1 MILFYF
7 LVSVMPLVQHP
18 IWSRFVGDL
27 TITKYVGAACVV
39 YAIFHLATRDSRP
52 AAFWSPFAKWFAV
65 FYLLAVYS
73 FLTKS
78 LPSPW
83 QLSPILSYSSFVLLF
98 FVTGVV
104 VDSLSRLRWTLIVAV
119 GSLGFASLYVLR
131 EWQKYRN
138 VQTDIRPGWI
148 LGDANYYTLSAV
160 LCIPLAFCLARHV
173 RTRWEKPLLYGC
185 LLVTLSGVTL
195 GASRGGFLGLMASL
209 AFATWRSANRLRYA
223 ALLGFLLIP
232 IVLITPLTPFQRLLH
247 PNFSDQ
253 EATQERIVAWKAG
266 LKMIEAHPWTGVGL
280 GNFKPL
286 VRQYEE
292 AGDMRVETLA
302 HNTYIE
308 IAAEMGIPGL
318 LLFLGILFASMRT
331 LSDVYQRAP
340 ESATLLRDAALGLQ
354 TGLVGAMVG
363 IFFLSCETQRLLWL
377 VLFLAPCVHA
387 LAARPVEEEDDDV
400 DAASGIFD
408 DGEGTDLTGP
418 SEDEYEVARWA

>member
-1 MILFYF
+1 
-7 LVSVMPLVQHP
+7 VKHP

-39 YAIFHLATRDSRP
+39 YAIFHLASRTSLP
-52 AAFWSPFAKWFAV
+52 DAFRSPLAKLFTG
-65 FYLLAVYS
+65 FYLLALYS

-83 QLSPILSYSSFVLLF
+83 QLSPMLSYSSFLLLF
-98 FVTGVV
+98 FVTGAV
-104 VDSLSRLRWTLIVAV
+104 VDSLPRLRWTLIVAI

-131 EWQKYRN
+131 ELQKFHN
-138 VQTDIRPGWI
+138 VDADIRPGWI

-160 LCIPLAFCLARHV
+160 LCIPLALYLARQV
-173 RTRWEKPLLYGC
+173 QPQWVKLFLYGS
-185 LLVTLSGVTL
+185 LLITLAGVTL

-209 AFATWRSANRLRYA
+209 VFAAWHSANRLRYVA
-223 ALLGFLLIP
+223 FLGLLVVPILIIAP
-232 IVLITPLTPFQRLLH
+232 VTPFQRLLH

-253 EATQERIVAWKAG
+253 EAAQERIVAWKAG

-286 VRQYEE
+286 VTQYEE

-318 LLFLGILFASMRT
+318 LLFLGILFTSMRT
-331 LSDVYQRAP
+331 LSSVYTEAEDSP
-340 ESATLLRDAALGLQ
+340 GLLRDAALGLQ
-354 TGLVGAMVG
+354 TGLVGAVVG
-363 IFFLSCETQRLLWL
+363 IFFLSCETQKLLWL
-377 VLFLAPCVHA
+377 ILFLAPCVHA
-387 LAARPVEEEDDDV
+387 LAAESAEEEDNV
-400 DAASGIFD
+400 DGAPDRFD
-408 DGEGTDLTGP
+408 DAEETNRDTTYG
-418 SEDEYEVARWA
+418 DEYGVAQWG